1 MKTFNVKPV
10 GHVKTNE
17 GRFFIELN
25 SEYIPAIKQLGEFSH
40 INVLWWFHQLD
51 KEEHRNVLEV
61 KAPYKNSPEVM
72 GVFATR
78 SPMRPNPIAL
88 TACQIIELDE
98 EKGHIYLAYI
108 DAEDNSPVL
117 DIKPYT
123 PSLDLVSSFLAPDWC
138 AHWPKSLEESES
150 FNWEEEFNF

>member
-17 GRFFIELN
+17 GRSFIELN
-25 SEYIPAIKQLGEFSH
+25 SEYIPAIKQLDGFTH

-51 KEEHRNVLEV
+51 SEEYRSILEV
-61 KAPYKNSPEVM
+61 EAPYKNSPKVM
-72 GVFATR
+72 GIFATR

-88 TACQIIELDE
+88 TACQVTEIDT
-98 EKGHIYLAYI
+98 EKGRIYLAYI

-123 PSLDLVSSFLAPDWC
+123 PSLDLVSSFSSPDWC
-138 AHWPKSLEESES
+138 AHWPKSLEESGE